1 MIKSNIM
8 IKSCSAYILAG
19 GKSERMGR
27 NKAFLDINGV
37 TFIELINKSLKNIF
51 EYVYIVTKK
60 SGITGFNNIIYDT
73 LTQYSPLSGI
83 YTALLHTDK
92 EIVFIKA
99 CDNPIISEPMIME
112 MFGYAL
118 NYDIVVPKAFDG
130 FHPLFAFYSKK
141 ILPLI
146 QEMVMQNNFKIISL
160 YDKVNVK
167 FYEERDIKKFD
178 PELITLRNIN
188 TPDEYQKFKS
198 IIEGVSA

>member
-1 MIKSNIM
+1 MIKD
-8 IKSCSAYILAG
+8 CYAYILAG
-19 GKSERMGR
+19 GRSLRMGR

-37 TFIELINKSLKNIF
+37 TFLDLINKSLKSIF
-51 EYVYIVTKK
+51 EQVYIVTKK
-60 SGITGFNNIIYDT
+60 DGLSGYCNIIYDL

-83 YTALLHTDK
+83 YTALMHTDNDV
-92 EIVFIKA
+92 VFIKA

-112 MFGYAL
+112 MFSYAL

-141 ILPLI
+141 ILPFVK
-146 QEMVMQNNFKIISL
+146 EMVLQNNFKIISL

-178 PELITLRNIN
+178 PELMTLRNIN

>member
-1 MIKSNIM
+1 MIKSKIM
-8 IKSCSAYILAG
+8 IKNCSAYILAG

-37 TFIELINKSLKNIF
+37 TFLELVNKSLKNIF
-51 EYVYIVTKK
+51 EHVYIVTKK
-60 SGITGFNNIIYDT
+60 DGISGYNNIIFDS

-83 YTALLHTDK
+83 YTALMHTDK
-92 EIVFIKA
+92 DTVFIKA

-118 NYDIVVPKAFDG
+118 KYDIVVPKTFDG

-141 ILPLI
+141 TLPLI

-160 YDKVNVK
+160 YEKVNVK
-167 FYEERDIKKFD
+167 FYEEKDIKKFD
-178 PELITLRNIN
+178 PELITLKNIN